1 MFLQKGDKV
10 IEIHNENTAAGFMAN
25 GWRPVHD
32 VPAPAAADVSAE
44 KKPARRR
51 KE

>member
-25 GWRPVHD
+25 GWIPAHEA
-32 VPAPAAADVSAE
+32 PAPAADVPE